1 MNRKGGL
8 PAVHTRSETA
18 IASHGG
24 WWPPLHLERMVRPLK
39 WRPMIDA
46 TDAEPGVRAGDAR
59 MDQEIKGSSYGFFGI
74 NHGGELRTR
83 GPGGDASLFLWGI
96 RHREHDMVHDAATIL
111 NWNKKAGTLSDAG
124 LIIFC

>member
-8 PAVHTRSETA
+8 PAVHMRSETA

-59 MDQEIKGSSYGFFGI
+59 MDQENKGSSYDFFGSTMAASYELAVPVAMLRSFC
-74 NHGGELRTR
+74 GGFGIVSTTWFMTR
-83 GPGGDASLFLWGI
+83 Q
-96 RHREHDMVHDAATIL
+96 
-111 NWNKKAGTLSDAG
+111 LS
-124 LIIFC
+124 